1 MVLPNLTLSQP
12 ETKHLKGLWV
22 TIWLERSAK
31 NEIKNMQFKTKRICS
46 LKPKHKETS
55 MSKKNLDGI
64 EKKTTQIS
72 ELC

>member
-31 NEIKNMQFKTKRICS
+31 NEIKNMQFKTK
-46 LKPKHKETS
+46 LVHKETS
-55 MSKKNLDGI
+55 MSKKNLYGI
-64 EKKTTQIS
+64 EKNNANK
-72 ELC
+72 